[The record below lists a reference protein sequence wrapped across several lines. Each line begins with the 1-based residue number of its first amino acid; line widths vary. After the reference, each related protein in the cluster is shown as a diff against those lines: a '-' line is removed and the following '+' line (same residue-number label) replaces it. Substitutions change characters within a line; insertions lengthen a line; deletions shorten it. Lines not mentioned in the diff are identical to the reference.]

1 MVEDMLKL
9 GKMKNCLAVCDVSGS
24 MSGKPMEV
32 CVALG
37 LLVSELCDE
46 PWKGKVITFSRD
58 PALYLIKGESLQ
70 WKTDFIRRMHWGMN
84 IDFQKMFDLL
94 LQVAVIGFVLNVA
107 SA

>member
-1 MVEDMLKL
+1 M
-9 GKMKNCLAVCDVSGS
+9 
-24 MSGKPMEV
+24 
-32 CVALG
+32 ALG